1 MKPQALFTIA
11 ILVTALGGLALAA
24 QAPTGGDKV
33 TFPEDYANG
42 VLYWT
47 QDRPQNN
54 QVREYY
60 TSQAAIDA
68 AGNDAP
74 LPSGTVITV
83 VQYNVE
89 LDANDEPETG
99 RDGRLIKTDIRGYT
113 AMEKRTGWGSEYPED
128 VRNGEWEY
136 QAFTADGSSNA
147 NANLSRCFACHA
159 PQGEQDYVFS
169 YENIKSPE

>member
-1 MKPQALFTIA
+1 MKSQALFAIA
-11 ILVTALGGLALAA
+11 VLVLALGGLALAA

-33 TFPEDYANG
+33 MFPEDYADG

-47 QDRPQNN
+47 QDRPRNN

-60 TSQAAIDA
+60 TSQAAIEA
-68 AGNDAP
+68 AGNDAE

-83 VQYNVE
+83 VQYNIE
-89 LDANDEPETG
+89 LGANDEPATSP
-99 RDGRLIKTDIRGYT
+99 DGRLIKTDIRGYT

-136 QAFTADGSSNA
+136 QSFTADRSPNSNA
-147 NANLSRCFACHA
+147 DLSRCFGCHA

-169 YENIKSPE
+169 YPNIKAPE